1 MTTTPYILDFPADL
15 VRAVAAEAERD
26 ADAVGMFLTALGL
39 HATPDRPIP
48 LPAGFLLDL
57 GAALRLLAWHE
68 AGLPPQ
74 EVAGLPPARQALT
87 EVFLAW
93 KHPPTQTEPAVVPG
107 SLAYRVCQAF
117 VDHFAWSGRDE
128 LDADVTLGEAD
139 EDAVLEALA
148 DFLWAHR
155 PR

>member
-1 MTTTPYILDFPADL
+1 MTTTPCILDFPTDL

-26 ADAVGMFLTALGL
+26 ADAVGIFLNALGL
-39 HATPDRPIP
+39 HATPDRPIH
-48 LPAGFLLDL
+48 LPAAFLLDL
-57 GAALRLLAWHE
+57 GAALRLLAWE
-68 AGLPPQ
+68 QEGLHPQ
-74 EVAGLPPARQALT
+74 EVAGLPPARQALAD
-87 EVFLAW
+87 VFLAL
-93 KHPPTQTEPAVVPG
+93 KHPPTQVESAVAAG